1 MILSAPFSSFGF
13 FFLSCIVYLRERKKK
28 ENSVSKPFFFFLT
41 AFVLRNPLVASAV
54 FGATKVW
61 QVQEVVDACLLNLC
75 PEIVAEI
82 DTVHSMFPNP
92 CA

>member
-1 MILSAPFSSFGF
+1 MI
-13 FFLSCIVYLRERKKK
+13 
-28 ENSVSKPFFFFLT
+28 FLT

-61 QVQEVVDACLLNLC
+61 QVLEVVDACRLNLC

-82 DTVHSMFPNP
+82 DSVHSMFPNP